1 MEVGLVTMA
10 TMNRL
15 ALIVAMCVVR
25 TDTASTVDVFLFVL
39 GTATNSSCSCSEMI
53 LMCT

>member
-1 MEVGLVTMA
+1 MTTA
-10 TMNRL
+10 PMNRL

-39 GTATNSSCSCSEMI
+39 GIATINLCSGSEMI
-53 LMCT
+53 LMCTRG